1 MRPARFAWQTVLEP
15 LVGRR
20 ITDRRASQETDI
32 AHATQAADAQRAET
46 VPAADDD
53 SDRLDRER
61 HLRVLMSSWM

>member
-20 ITDRRASQETDI
+20 ITDRRASGDGHRPRTK
-32 AHATQAADAQRAET
+32 AADAQRAET